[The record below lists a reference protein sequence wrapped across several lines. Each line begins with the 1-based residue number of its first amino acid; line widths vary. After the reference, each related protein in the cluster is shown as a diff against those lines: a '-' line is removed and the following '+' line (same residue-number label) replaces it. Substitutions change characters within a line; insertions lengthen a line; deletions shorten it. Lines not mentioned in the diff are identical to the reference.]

1 MRNFVE
7 LSASHDTAG
16 PSIELQIRFLCDEFS
31 GQGAAYFDARSLES
45 AAEMLQAFP
54 LSPMTPIVIEG
65 GYFGPGQPAV
75 LREKHV
81 SLRFSAGDRSPI
93 ELRVGAGVPWDRRR
107 GTRHWAEATFL
118 IDYVQ
123 LEAFSKALS
132 ALISGEEAS
141 VKIDLQVF
149 G

>member
-16 PSIELQIRFLCDEFS
+16 PSIELQIRFSCDDFS

-45 AAEMLQAFP
+45 AAEKLQAFP
-54 LSPMTPIVIEG
+54 LSPMTPIIIEG
-65 GYFGPGQPAV
+65 GYFDPSQPAV
-75 LREKHV
+75 LREKHL
-81 SLRFSAGDRSPI
+81 SLRFSAGDKSPI
-93 ELRVGAGVPWDRRR
+93 ELRVGAGVPWDHKH
-107 GTRHWAEATFL
+107 GTRHWAEVIFL

-123 LEAFSKALS
+123 LEALSKALS
-132 ALISGEEAS
+132 ALINGEEAS
-141 VKIDLQVF
+141 VEIDLQAF

>member
-16 PSIELQIRFLCDEFS
+16 PSIELRIRFSCDDFS
-31 GQGAAYFDARSLES
+31 GQGAAYFDARSLQLT
-45 AAEMLQAFP
+45 AEKLQAFP
-54 LSPMTPIVIEG
+54 LSPMTPIIIEG
-65 GYFGPGQPAV
+65 GYFGPAQPAV

-81 SLRFSAGDRSPI
+81 SLRFSAGDKSPI
-93 ELRVGAGVPWDRRR
+93 ELRVGAGVPRDHKH
-107 GTRHWAEATFL
+107 GTRHWAEATYL

-132 ALISGEEAS
+132 ALINGKEAS
-141 VKIDLQVF
+141 VKIDLQAF